1 MSQWRQA
8 FDRIGG
14 PDAVTWPAFWI
25 TYVLSIVGNLA
36 VGGVV
41 TAPLGVRVL
50 IVSITQIA
58 IFVPLVVLRFTLLRN
73 PPRPRPW
80 VAVGG
85 FIVAAATR
93 GVVLGAL
100 LAAFSPGSEPLY
112 VYRSVA
118 SIWAVALPLLA
129 VAVVV
134 STMRAHTRSLEA
146 LMRVQGELVQT
157 ESRILEGVTSRNEE
171 ALARVQERL
180 RAELVGLDSVHGA
193 ASVVELQR
201 LAADVVRPMSHELAQ
216 SLPAS
221 EAKDIVMADVRVTWR
236 QAAGQMIDRPPLRP
250 VLAAVLIALM
260 MTNVALSVYGLAP
273 GLPLVLM
280 LFASVAGLSIAANW
294 VLARTL
300 PLLDMRVAPLA
311 VSLACLFVGYLSVA
325 ATSIFLPETQD
336 TVAYILAGGLVP
348 SVIVLLTAVVT
359 TILRQQ
365 RATEGEL
372 VASTERPRR
381 QLVRLRQAEWLQRQA
396 LSRALHGP
404 VQAAV
409 TSAALRLDAAFR
421 AGAAYPPLLEDT
433 RRSLLAT
440 VDVLDVS
447 DTTEHSLSLAFARI
461 TGTWEGVCEVTSRV
475 DDCAAARLAE
485 DSIAA
490 AVTIDLMTEAVSNA
504 VRHGG
509 ARHAGISITC
519 VDDSLVTLMVRDDGR
534 GQTGSSMPGL
544 GTAVLAD
551 CTLDWQ
557 RDVTPTGCVLTVTLP
572 TGVSQSSMRDG
583 LPA

>member
-36 VGGVV
+36 AGGVV
-41 TAPLGVRVL
+41 TASLGVRVL
-50 IVSITQIA
+50 IGSLTQIA

-80 VAVGG
+80 IAVGG
-85 FIVAAATR
+85 FMVAAGIR

-100 LAAFSPGSEPLY
+100 LTAFSPGSQPLY

-118 SIWAVALPLLA
+118 SIGAVTLPLLA

-146 LMRVQGELVQT
+146 LIRVQGELVQA
-157 ESRILEGVTSRNEE
+157 ESSIVEGVTSRNEE
-171 ALARVQERL
+171 VLARVQERL
-180 RAELVGLDSVHGA
+180 RAELIGLDSVHGA

-201 LAADVVRPMSHELAQ
+201 LATDVVRPMSHELAQ

-221 EAKDIVMADVRVTWR
+221 QAKDIVMTDARVTWR
-236 QAAGQMIDRPPLRP
+236 EAASQMIDRPPLRP
-250 VLAAVLIALM
+250 LLAAVFMFLM
-260 MTNVALSVYGLAP
+260 MTNSALSVYGLER
-273 GLPLVLM
+273 GLPLALTM
-280 LFASVAGLSIAANW
+280 FASVAGLSIAANW

-300 PLLDMRVAPLA
+300 PLLDMRVAPLT
-311 VSLACLFVGYLSVA
+311 VSLACLVVGYLSTA

-336 TVAYILAGGLVP
+336 AFAYIMAGGLVP
-348 SVIVLLTAVVT
+348 SIIVLLSAVVT

-372 VASTERPRR
+372 VASTERLRR

-409 TSAALRLDAAFR
+409 TSAALRLDSAIQ
-421 AGAAYPPLLEDT
+421 AGADYTPLLEDT

-440 VDVLDVS
+440 VDVLDSS
-447 DTTEHSLSLAFARI
+447 DTTEHSLDLAFARI
-461 TGTWEGVCEVTSRV
+461 TGTWEGVCEVTSQV

-485 DSIAA
+485 DSVAA

-509 ARHAGISITC
+509 ARHSRISITC
-519 VDDSLVTLMVRDDGR
+519 EEDDLVTLMVRDDGR
-534 GQTGSSMPGL
+534 GRTGSSTPGL
-544 GTAVLAD
+544 GTTVLAD

-557 RDVTPTGCVLTVTLP
+557 RDVTPTGCVLTVILP
-572 TGVSQSSMRDG
+572 TGASQSSLRDS
-583 LPA
+583 LPE